1 MKRFTCCQ
9 SVLRLSRCLNQKVCA
24 VWNEGKPALA
34 QLESAAGRHRRRV
47 TDLPE
52 RTARPSEGTRWD
64 KWRLIN
70 STFSDYLCAHWPNW
84 FQNFKIR
91 LFDSHLWSRMW
102 KSGRCFWKTATWIS
116 SVIAGCA
123 VAVNFWRQLSQSIR
137 SVCVCC
143 PLRCASHQLWR
154 WVKTLHEDCFDKV
167 KKNVVHKTIKKTRQ
181 SQIQIY
187 LHVF

>member
-1 MKRFTCCQ
+1 MKTFTCCQ

-52 RTARPSEGTRWD
+52 RTARPSEGTRSD

-70 STFSDYLCAHWPNW
+70 STFSDYLCAYWPNW

-91 LFDSHLWSRMW
+91 LFDSHLRSRMW
-102 KSGRCFWKTATWIS
+102 K

-143 PLRCASHQLWR
+143 PLRCASQQLRR
-154 WVKTLHEDCFDKV
+154 WVKTLHQDFFDKV
-167 KKNVVHKTIKKTRQ
+167 KKTRCAQNDKKTRTKPDSNISSCLL
-181 SQIQIY
+181 SQASAAP
-187 LHVF
+187 